1 MSLNLSKKQLI
12 CIAHAMHEVMV
23 KDNEVHDD
31 EKQTFLN
38 FIRENSIN
46 ATDILFVTKEERTTT
61 LTELNDVQKEFFAN
75 KVCLM
80 ARADGHFCIDEHDLI
95 QQLFKSVNFSY
106 QDSKNFKA

>member
-1 MSLNLSKKQLI
+1 MSLNLSKSQLV

-31 EKQTFLN
+31 EKQTFLR
-38 FIRENSIN
+38 FLSEHSIN
-46 ATDILFVTKEERTTT
+46 ATEILFVTKEERTTT
-61 LTELNDVQKEFFAN
+61 LTELNDEQKEFFAN
-75 KVCLM
+75 EVCLM

-95 QQLFKSVNFSY
+95 QKLFRSVSFSY